1 MQVTLPCKLSYELF
15 VPRGCV
21 LRNTLCAKGPT
32 ARYSLQHLNMI
43 IKYIEND
50 WYILNTTILLLL
62 SICGHHC
69 ALQTSN
75 TSKKNAALKR
85 AQLGYL
91 DLQVPAGPSYFLMT
105 NNGQC
110 RSTLHIVQHYPTH
123 YNPPSRVAPWPLICN
138 PRYVISVAAFT
149 GPQTKTRLNAAEAV
163 GKAGGCHAARE
174 IVKWYGNHWRIYENI
189 AQFCKCFNTT

>member
-75 TSKKNAALKR
+75 TSKKMPRSRGPNLDIWICKCQL
-85 AQLGYL
+85 AQAIFSWPMMANVDQPCTLYNIIQPITTPFKSSPLAL
-91 DLQVPAGPSYFLMT
+91 DLQPKVRYFRSCLHWT
-105 NNGQC
+105 ANQNAVEC
-110 RSTLHIVQHYPTH
+110 RRSCRQ
-123 YNPPSRVAPWPLICN
+123 
-138 PRYVISVAAFT
+138 
-149 GPQTKTRLNAAEAV
+149 
-163 GKAGGCHAARE
+163 GGWLSCCKRNSE
-174 IVKWYGNHWRIYENI
+174 MIWKSLKNI
-189 AQFCKCFNTT
+189 WKYCAILQMR

>member
-75 TSKKNAALKR
+75 TSKKMPRSRGPN
-85 AQLGYL
+85 L
-91 DLQVPAGPSYFLMT
+91 D
-105 NNGQC
+105 
-110 RSTLHIVQHYPTH
+110 I
-123 YNPPSRVAPWPLICN
+123 WI
-138 PRYVISVAAFT
+138 
-149 GPQTKTRLNAAEAV
+149 
-163 GKAGGCHAARE
+163 
-174 IVKWYGNHWRIYENI
+174 
-189 AQFCKCFNTT
+189 CKCQLAQAIFS